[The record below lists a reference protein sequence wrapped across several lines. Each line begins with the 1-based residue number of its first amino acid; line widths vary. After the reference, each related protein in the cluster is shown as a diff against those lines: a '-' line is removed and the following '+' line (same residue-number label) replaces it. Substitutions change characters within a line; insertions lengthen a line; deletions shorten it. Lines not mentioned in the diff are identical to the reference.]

1 MANKDFGVKKIELI
15 GSSGTPN
22 LTSPTNL
29 NLNANTVAISTDVT
43 IGGKVQSDVIVGTGY
58 SVGIGSTLPQ
68 QSLDVSGTIRATAF
82 VKSDGSAIGGGNIVG
97 LSTTGNSYF
106 TNIDVNNQS
115 SLTNLNVSGVST
127 FTGGLVDVQSSGV
140 PAVISHWNSSKHLQ
154 LSTGDNGGG
163 LNITDVNYFA
173 INHQPYADRGTTNNL
188 TERLRITTAG
198 NAEFAGV
205 VTATSFV
212 GDGSQLTNVGAGTT
226 IQWTLGAD
234 GTSNYTFTGP
244 GLTGAENDPTLYL
257 MRGQTYKFINNM
269 GAHPFRIQSDPNGS
283 TGTQYNDG
291 ITNNDVSNGTLV
303 WDVQFDA
310 PKILYYQ
317 CTAHGNMG
325 GPIYVLGEDEV
336 SPSYTDVNVSGVLTV
351 SQGRIQADAASN
363 LRFGNIAA
371 GSGSGRN
378 IAIGDQVLGSL
389 SSGNG
394 RNIGVGELSLNNV
407 TSGGYNVGLGIKA
420 GQLITNGQY
429 NVVLG
434 GYDGNSGNLDI
445 RGLSNR
451 VVIADGEGNIRQY
464 INNSGRTGINTTVLT
479 DMLTVGGSV
488 TATSYSGSGVGL
500 TGLPAGQLTGAL
512 PALDGSAL
520 TGVSAVGSG
529 IEVKD
534 NGVAVGAAATVDFS
548 TGLDVTPVSA
558 GVVTITAAIP
568 GISTTGT
575 SGFNNITASGEVT
588 VTGHAQVG
596 GALTVTGA
604 VDFDSTLN
612 VDGNLLLSGNNQIR
626 FGGGQNTFLYLGTDN
641 KSRLQTNNNEFLIG
655 APTVR
660 LQSYGSVGF
669 PGENFLV
676 ATKDGSV
683 DLYYNNA
690 LRLQTATNGITVY
703 GDVTLSGSGSQFVGS
718 GAGLTSIPAG
728 ELTGTLPAIDGSA
741 LLNVNAT
748 GDGVV
753 VEDSGSNVGSAK
765 TINFDAGLDVTY
777 GSGIAT
783 VTASGGS
790 LQNRTT
796 VSASTTSIADN
807 AVGLV
812 TVTGFKSYA
821 LMKVGLSTAGWI
833 RIYTDSESRTA
844 DSSRSVGED
853 PAAGSG
859 VIAEV
864 VTTGI
869 STEQKIS
876 PFTMGGNMDDPV
888 DTTIYMAITNLSGST
903 QSINA
908 NLTILQLEA

>member
-43 IGGKVQSDVIVGTGY
+43 VGGKVQSDLIVASGFNIG
-58 SVGIGSTLPQ
+58 VGSTQPQ
-68 QSLDVSGTIRATAF
+68 QRLDVVGTIRADTF
-82 VKSDGSAIGGGNIVG
+82 VKSDGSAIGDGSDFFGLTVREDGTRVG
-97 LSTTGNSYF
+97 SADSIRD
-106 TNIDVNNQS
+106 IDVRSNNL
-115 SLTNLNVSGVST
+115 SLTVTGAASTIRLTDDPT
-127 FTGGLVDVQSSGV
+127 FTSVVVGS
-140 PAVISHWNSSKHLQ
+140 AVTIN
-154 LSTGDNGGG
+154 STG
-163 LNITDVNYFA
+163 VNVV
-173 INHQPYADRGTTNNL
+173 GT
-188 TERLRITTAG
+188 
-198 NAEFAGV
+198 
-205 VTATSFV
+205 VTATTFS

-234 GTSNYTFTGP
+234 VSNNYYTFTGP

-317 CTAHGNMG
+317 CTVHPNMG

-336 SPSYTDVNVSGVLTV
+336 SPSYTDVNVGGALTV
-351 SQGRIQADAASN
+351 SRGRIQADASSN

-394 RNIGVGELSLNNV
+394 RNIGIGELSLNNV
-407 TSGGYNVGLGIKA
+407 NSGGYNVGLGIKA

-429 NVVLG
+429 NVILG

-479 DMLTVGGSV
+479 DTLTVGGSV

-534 NGVAVGAAATVDFS
+534 SGSSVGAAATVDFS

-558 GVVTITAAIP
+558 GVVTVTAAIP

-575 SGFNNITASGEVT
+575 SGFSDITSTGID
-588 VTGHAQVG
+588 VTGHIE
-596 GALTVTGA
+596 T
-604 VDFDSTLN
+604 DTLN
-612 VDGNLLLSGNNQIR
+612 VSGVSTLAAGVSISSGNVHLEESTGATNNRLQFDTDSYIYKS
-626 FGGGQNTFLYLGTDN
+626 GLYLELDSTN
-641 KSRLQTNNNEFLIG
+641 TRMNAAFFTLKNSSTLQTYLSAVSG
-655 APTVR
+655 R
-660 LQSYGSVGF
+660 
-669 PGENFLV
+669 
-676 ATKDGSV
+676 V
-683 DLYYNNA
+683 DLYNNGS
-690 LRLQTATNGITVY
+690 LRLQTASNGITVY
-703 GDVTLSGSGSQFVGS
+703 GDVTLSGSGSEFVGS
-718 GAGLTSIPAG
+718 GAGLTSIPSG
-728 ELTGTLPAIDGSA
+728 ELTGALPAIDGSA

-753 VEDSGSNVGSAK
+753 VENSGSNVGSAK
-765 TINFDAGLDVTY
+765 TINFDTGLDVSY
-777 GSGIAT
+777 SSGIAT

-888 DTTIYMAITNLSGST
+888 DTTIYMAITNLSGTT